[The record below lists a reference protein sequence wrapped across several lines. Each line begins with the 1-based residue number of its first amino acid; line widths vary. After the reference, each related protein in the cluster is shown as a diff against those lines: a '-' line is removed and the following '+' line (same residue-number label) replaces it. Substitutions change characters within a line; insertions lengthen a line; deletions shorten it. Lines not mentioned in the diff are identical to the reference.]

1 MHRAMVPIYK
11 KLNLKKKRRKERRD
25 MVVDSMVG
33 QLVRPDWPVGG
44 LALIGQLV
52 GKVHSVS
59 PGGTPGHGLG
69 IAGDMT

>member
-33 QLVRPDWPVGG
+33 QLVRPDWLVSGS
-44 LALIGQLV
+44 ALIGQLA
-52 GKVHSVS
+52 GIVHSVS
-59 PGGTPGHGLG
+59 PGYPGT
-69 IAGDMT
+69 